1 VGVRDKKS
9 FAPVKSSIL
18 PVLLSGVFAIVLHY
32 GFTYIGLGYSD
43 SSKVAIIKQIGA
55 LFYVCF
61 SFIFFKQDRP
71 TLQKIIAVVIGF
83 LGIIALNVSD
93 KGFTFSIGDLLILGA
108 SFCTVFSNVIS
119 KKVFAKVSPITST
132 GVSQLFGGVVLMIA
146 GLIMGGKVNFT
157 LDWSIL
163 IFVYICVASIIS
175 YCIWFGIVKNGEL
188 SKLFIIKFAEPVFA
202 CVFGAIILGE
212 NIFRIQYLVAFL
224 LISFGIWFSN
234 VVLKKRKDK

>member
-1 VGVRDKKS
+1 M
-9 FAPVKSSIL
+9 
-18 PVLLSGVFAIVLHY
+18 
-32 GFTYIGLGYSD
+32 
-43 SSKVAIIKQIGA
+43 
-55 LFYVCF
+55 
-61 SFIFFKQDRP
+61 
-71 TLQKIIAVVIGF
+71 QKIIAVVIGF

-93 KGFTFSIGDLLILGA
+93 KGFAFSIGDLLILGA

-132 GVSQLFGGVVLMIA
+132 GVSQLFGGVVLVIA